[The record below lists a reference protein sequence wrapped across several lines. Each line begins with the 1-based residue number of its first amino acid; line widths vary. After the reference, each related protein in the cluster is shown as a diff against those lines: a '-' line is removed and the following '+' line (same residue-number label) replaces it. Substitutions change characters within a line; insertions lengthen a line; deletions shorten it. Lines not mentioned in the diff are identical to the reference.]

1 MLIRIRGA
9 EELLLISNF
18 AQYMDSL
25 VMLTETAFD
34 FLPSVPPKAL
44 HTSYQPVYI
53 GH

>member
-1 MLIRIRGA
+1 MLIWVRCA
-9 EELLLISNF
+9 EKLLLVSNF

-44 HTSYQPVYI
+44 HTSYQLVYI
-53 GH
+53 GS